1 MKKRSFLYFSLI
13 ALSALAVTGCASL
26 AARTPT
32 APPQETVKG
41 VAVEEAS
48 GARWAGDT
56 SVYQYSAPGLP
67 QKQMI
72 IRTVDM
78 ELVVHDTA
86 TSLESVHAL
95 VAEFKGYVANSTS
108 WHQEGVLAAR
118 LTIRVP
124 ADDLETVLE
133 RLRALGQLESENQS
147 SQDVTDQYVD
157 LDAQL
162 KNLELAEQELRELL
176 QTRQETGKTE
186 EIMEVYRE
194 LINIRGQIEQIK
206 GRMQYLE
213 NMSAMATINLTLT
226 PDALAQPVVIGGW
239 QPQGTARDAAR
250 TLVKTVQ
257 FLINAAIWII
267 IFVIPTLILLALP
280 FVVLALIIRAW
291 RRRRKQRRAA
301 G

>member
-1 MKKRSFLYFSLI
+1 M
-13 ALSALAVTGCASL
+13 
-26 AARTPT
+26 
-32 APPQETVKG
+32 VKE
-41 VAVEEAS
+41 VPVVDQAS
-48 GARWAGDT
+48 GARWAGET
-56 SVYQYSAPGLP
+56 GSYQYNVANLP
-67 QKQMI
+67 QEQMI
-72 IRTVDM
+72 IYTVDM
-78 ELVVHDTA
+78 ELIVHDTA
-86 TSLESVHAL
+86 ASLESVRAL
-95 VAEFKGYVANSTS
+95 VAEFNGYIASS
-108 WHQEGVLAAR
+108 SSGHQEGILTAR

-133 RLRALGQLESENQS
+133 RLRALGQLESESQS

-186 EIMEVYRE
+186 EILEVYRE

-213 NMSAMATINLTLT
+213 NLSAMATINLTLT

-250 TLVKTVQ
+250 ALVKAVQ
-257 FLINAAIWII
+257 FLINAAIWIV

-280 FVVLALIIRAW
+280 FVVLVLIIRAW
-291 RRRRKQRRAA
+291 RRRRRQRQVA

>member
-1 MKKRSFLYFSLI
+1 MRKRGFLYLSLI
-13 ALSALAVTGCASL
+13 VLSALAVAGCASR
-26 AARTPT
+26 AAT
-32 APPQETVKG
+32 APPQEMVKE
-41 VAVEEAS
+41 VPVVDQAS
-48 GARWAGDT
+48 GARWAGET
-56 SVYQYSAPGLP
+56 GSYQYNVANLP
-67 QKQMI
+67 QEQMI
-72 IRTVDM
+72 IYTVDM
-78 ELVVHDTA
+78 ELIVHDTA
-86 TSLESVHAL
+86 ASLESVRAL
-95 VAEFKGYVANSTS
+95 VAEFNGYIASS
-108 WHQEGVLAAR
+108 SSGHQEGILTAR

-133 RLRALGQLESENQS
+133 RLRALGQLESESQS

-186 EIMEVYRE
+186 EILEVYRE

-213 NMSAMATINLTLT
+213 NLSAMATINLTLT

-250 TLVKTVQ
+250 ALVKAVQ
-257 FLINAAIWII
+257 FLINAAIWIV

-280 FVVLALIIRAW
+280 FVVLVLIIRAW
-291 RRRRKQRRAA
+291 RRRRRQRQVA

>member
-1 MKKRSFLYFSLI
+1 MRKKGFLYLSLI
-13 ALSALAVTGCASL
+13 VLSVLAVAGCAS
-26 AARTPT
+26 RTAT
-32 APPQETVKG
+32 APPQEVKG
-41 VAVEEAS
+41 VVAVDEARS
-48 GARWAGDT
+48 ASWAGET
-56 SVYQYSAPGLP
+56 GAYHYNVANLP
-67 QKQMI
+67 QEQMVI
-72 IRTVDM
+72 YTVDM
-78 ELVVHDTA
+78 ELIVHDTA

-95 VAEFKGYVANSTS
+95 VAEFKGYIAHSS
-108 WHQEGVLAAR
+108 SGHREGILTAR

-133 RLRALGQLESENQS
+133 RLRALGRLESENQS
-147 SQDVTDQYVD
+147 GQDVTDQYVD
-157 LDAQL
+157 LSAQL
-162 KNLELAEQELRELL
+162 KNLELAEQELQELL

-186 EIMEVYRE
+186 EILEVYRE

-250 TLVKTVQ
+250 ALVKMVQ
-257 FLINAAIWII
+257 FLINAAIWIV
-267 IFVIPTLILLALP
+267 IFVIPTLVLIALP
-280 FVVLALIIRAW
+280 FVVLVLVIRAW
-291 RRRRKQRRAA
+291 RRRRKQQRAA

>member
-1 MKKRSFLYFSLI
+1 MRKKGFLYLGLI
-13 ALSALAVTGCASL
+13 VLSALAVAGCASR
-26 AARTPT
+26 APT
-32 APPQETVKG
+32 APPQEAVKE
-41 VAVEEAS
+41 VAVVDQTS
-48 GARWAGDT
+48 GARRAGET
-56 SVYQYSAPGLP
+56 GSYQYNAVNLP
-67 QKQMI
+67 QEQMI
-72 IRTVDM
+72 IYTVDM

-95 VAEFKGYVANSTS
+95 VTEFKGYVANSTS

-133 RLRALGQLESENQS
+133 RLRTLGQLESENRS

-162 KNLELAEQELRELL
+162 KNLELAERELQELL

-186 EIMEVYRE
+186 EILEVYRE

-250 TLVKTVQ
+250 ALVKTVQ
-257 FLINAAIWII
+257 FLINAAIWIV

-291 RRRRKQRRAA
+291 RRRRRQRRVAS
-301 G
+301 